1 MGVEVFFSYSHR
13 DETLR
18 DELAKHL
25 TTMRRQKIIT
35 AWYDREITAGS
46 EWADNIYVHLNS
58 AQIILLLVSADFLA
72 SDYCY
77 DIELKRAMERH
88 ETGEAC
94 VIPIILKPV
103 DWQGAPFGKLQALP
117 KNAES
122 ISTWADRDQAFLN
135 VVQGI
140 RRVVETI
147 VSGNSTVQVA
157 SINLEQPKYTSQREK
172 IQQQIQ
178 ALQVIIDDAQTT
190 SNVASVRKYFWQW
203 RKETTDFLSE
213 AVGKQESLALV
224 MISPREDIKT
234 DQARLINEATQ
245 IRNYL
250 LALSQELT

>member
-25 TTMRRQKIIT
+25 TMMRRQDIIA
-35 AWYDREITAGS
+35 AWYDRDITAGS
-46 EWADNIYVHLNS
+46 EWANKINVHLNS
-58 AQIILLLVSADFLA
+58 AQIILLLISADFLA

-77 DIELKRAMERH
+77 DIEVKRAMERH
-88 ETGEAC
+88 EVGDAC

-117 KNAES
+117 KNAEP
-122 ISTWADRDQAFLN
+122 ITTWADRDKAFLN
-135 VVQGI
+135 VAQGI
-140 RRVVETI
+140 RRAVETI
-147 VSGNSTVQVA
+147 VSRNSTVQVA
-157 SINLEQPKYTSQREK
+157 SNNLEQPKATSRRQK

-178 ALQVIIDDAQTT
+178 LLQAIIDDARTT
-190 SNVASVRKYFWQW
+190 SNVASVRKHFLQW

-213 AVGKQESLALV
+213 EVGKQEWLALI
-224 MISPREDIKT
+224 MICPHGKFST

-250 LALSQELT
+250 LTLSQELT